1 MNIGNFFISPAN
13 QLFHGL
19 ELVGAVVRFDFHI
32 IGTNR
37 SGHLSVRLCES
48 SVAPLE
54 LARHFALNGITVSI
68 DVFGEFWPNS
78 YIKADEWYFEG
89 EPGVITSLGIK
100 VQRTS
105 EEEAFD
111 ASLTGVY

>member
-19 ELVGAVVRFDFHI
+19 ELVGAVVRFDFRI
-32 IGTNR
+32 LGANR
-37 SGHLSVRLCES
+37 SGHLSMRLCES

-89 EPGVITSLGIK
+89 EPGVITYLGIK
-100 VQRTS
+100 AQRTY
-105 EEEAFD
+105 EEEVFD
-111 ASLTGVY
+111 ESLTGVY